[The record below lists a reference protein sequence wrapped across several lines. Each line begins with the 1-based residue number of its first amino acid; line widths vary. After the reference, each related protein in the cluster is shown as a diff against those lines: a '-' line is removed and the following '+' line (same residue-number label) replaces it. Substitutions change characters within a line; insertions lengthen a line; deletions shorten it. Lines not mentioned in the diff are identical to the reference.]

1 MKRIQSA
8 LASAAVLALASCS
21 VIEPPR
27 YAADHPANP
36 TAPAA
41 APEPAPAALS
51 TYRTFDGA
59 TQQPS
64 REDGHAHQH

>member
-1 MKRIQSA
+1 MKCIQSA
-8 LASAAVLALASCS
+8 LASAAVLALAGCT

-51 TYRTFDGA
+51 TYRTFGGT
-59 TQQPS
+59 TQEPS

>member
-8 LASAAVLALASCS
+8 LGSAAVLALASCT

-27 YAADHPANP
+27 YAADNPANP
-36 TAPAA
+36 T
-41 APEPAPAALS
+41 APAALS

>member
-8 LASAAVLALASCS
+8 LGSAAVLALASCT

-27 YAADHPANP
+27 YAADNPANP
-36 TAPAA
+36 MAPAA
-41 APEPAPAALS
+41 TLEPAPAALS

>member
-1 MKRIQSA
+1 MKCIQSA
-8 LASAAVLALASCS
+8 LASAAVLALASCT

-41 APEPAPAALS
+41 AAEPAPAALS
-51 TYRTFDGA
+51 TYRTFGGT
-59 TQQPS
+59 TQEPS